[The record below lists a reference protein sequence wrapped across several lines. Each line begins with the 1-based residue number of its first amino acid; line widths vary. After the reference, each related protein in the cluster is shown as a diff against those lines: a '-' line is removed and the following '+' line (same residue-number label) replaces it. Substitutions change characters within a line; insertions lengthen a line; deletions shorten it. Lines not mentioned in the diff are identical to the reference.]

1 MNLENSRLAQIK
13 VAVVDDHELVREGVC
28 QILSANGVSDIER
41 FGTGMD
47 LIRSLENGSDF
58 GFFVVDLELPDID
71 GFALIEFIR
80 QRNKDARIIVSTVH
94 DEIWTLR
101 RLLSCN
107 VNAIIYK
114 SAGSGEFLKAI
125 EEILDGSVYYCREVR
140 EVMGIADDKSLHPSS
155 REMEV
160 LSLIAAGKTTREI
173 ADALFVS
180 ENTVEAHRKA
190 LLSKLGAVNVVD
202 LIMKS
207 IAKGY
212 VNRVNQSSGK
222 VGQRNC

>member
-1 MNLENSRLAQIK
+1 MHQEDSRLSQIK
-13 VAVVDDHELVREGVC
+13 IAVVDDHEVVREGIC
-28 QILSANGVSDIER
+28 QVLSANGVSEIEK
-41 FGTGMD
+41 FGSGMD
-47 LIRSLENGSDF
+47 LVRTLENGNDF
-58 GFFVVDLELPDID
+58 GFFVIDLELPDID
-71 GFALIEFIR
+71 GFALIGLIR
-80 QRNKDARIIVSTVH
+80 QRDKDARIIVSTVH

-114 SAGSGEFLKAI
+114 SAGSGEFIKAI
-125 EEILDGSVYYCREVR
+125 EEILDGSVYYCREVM
-140 EVMGIADDKSLHPSS
+140 EAMGIADDKSLHPSS

-190 LLSKLGAVNVVD
+190 LLSKLGAINVAD

-212 VNRVNQSSGK
+212 II
-222 VGQRNC
+222 RNC

>member
-1 MNLENSRLAQIK
+1 MKLEEFPFSQIK
-13 VAVVDDHELVREGVC
+13 IAVVDDHELVREGISHVLAS
-28 QILSANGVSDIER
+28 IGVSEIEKL
-41 FGTGMD
+41 GSGMD
-47 LIRSLENGSDF
+47 LVRTLECGNDF
-58 GFFVVDLELPDID
+58 GFFVIDLELPDID
-71 GFALIEFIR
+71 GFALIGLIR

-94 DEIWTLR
+94 DEIWILR

-114 SAGSGEFLKAI
+114 SAGSGEFKKAI
-125 EEILDGSVYYCREVR
+125 EEILEGSVYYCREVR
-140 EVMGIADDKSLHPSS
+140 EAMGIADDKSLHPSS

-173 ADALFVS
+173 ADVLFVS

-207 IAKGY
+207 IANGY
-212 VNRVNQSSGK
+212 IN
-222 VGQRNC
+222 